1 MIKDVEPLLKEC
13 EETLKELK
21 EMGNMEVAC
30 YVQGFINSINKL
42 PDAEQRQL
50 GEWVVRFG
58 NTFITC
64 NKCGYMKGTAGPYFR
79 THFEPLPNFCE
90 NCGARMVIKNDL

>member
-1 MIKDVEPLLKEC
+1 MTRLIDADVLMQKI
-13 EETLKELK
+13 ETYLPT
-21 EMGNMEVAC
+21 
-30 YVQGFINSINKL
+30 FSINPNKIVEL
-42 PDAEQRQL
+42 VEDAPTVERPERPY
-50 GEWVVRFG
+50 GEWIVRFG

-90 NCGARMVIKNDL
+90 FCGADMRGGEKK